1 MRSRQLNRYISWYC
15 YDVGKRLAN
24 GYKLS
29 EQKITKAREI
39 WEIAHGL
46 GFDENQAF

>member
-1 MRSRQLNRYISWYC
+1 VRSRQLNRCISWYC

-24 GYKLS
+24 GDNLP

-46 GFDENQAF
+46 GFDQNQAF